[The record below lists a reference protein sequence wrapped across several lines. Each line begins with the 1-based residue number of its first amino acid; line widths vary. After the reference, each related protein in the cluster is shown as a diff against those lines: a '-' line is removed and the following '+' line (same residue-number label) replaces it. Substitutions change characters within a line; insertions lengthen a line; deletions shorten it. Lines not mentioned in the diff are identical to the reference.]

1 MKKRW
6 LTLLLAGSLIGVMA
20 YGASGSAA
28 WFTDQESIVGN
39 TVTAGEVDISIN
51 PEGSTHPFTVS
62 NLMPGDWTT
71 NYNLGVYNSGST
83 VPVKYRITS
92 DFVSDTAGGFYNL
105 IQVRAGHTFA
115 GTPGNWCQEGS
126 GLIKYDG
133 PLYLLDVNS
142 IDDGISDTLGLNIT
156 HVWQFCFGLDEST
169 TNVYQG
175 ASATFDIVVD
185 ATQEDNP
192 GWSE

>member
-51 PEGSTHPFTVS
+51 TEGSTHPFTVS
-62 NLMPGDWTT
+62 NLMPGEWTT

-105 IQVRAGHTFA
+105 IMVRAAHTHA
-115 GTPGNWCQEGS
+115 GTPGNWCATGS
-126 GLIKYDG
+126 GLIQYEG
-133 PLYLLDVNS
+133 PMYLLDVDSVDNA
-142 IDDGISDTLGLNIT
+142 ISDTLGLNTT
-156 HVWQFCFGLDEST
+156 HVWQLCFGLAT
-169 TNVYQG
+169 TTPNIYQD
-175 ASATFDIVVD
+175 ASATFDVVVD
-185 ATQEDNP
+185 ATQAANP
-192 GWSE
+192 GWSQ

>member
-1 MKKRW
+1 
-6 LTLLLAGSLIGVMA
+6 MA

-28 WFTDQESIVGN
+28 WFTDQESIVNN

-51 PEGSTHPFTVS
+51 TEGSTHPFTVG
-62 NLMPGDWTT
+62 NLMPGEWTG

-92 DFVSDTAGGFYNL
+92 DFVWDSAGGFYNL
-105 IQVRAGHTFA
+105 INVRAAHTFA
-115 GTPGNWCQEGS
+115 GTPGNWCATGS
-126 GLIKYDG
+126 GLIKYEG

-142 IDDGISDTLGLNIT
+142 IDDAISDTLGLNIT
-156 HVWQFCFGLDEST
+156 HVWQLCFGLDST
-169 TNVYQG
+169 TTNNYQD
-175 ASATFDIVVD
+175 ASATFNIVVD
-185 ATQEDNP
+185 ATQATNP